1 MLAPFDDPT
10 NHRLFS
16 VSDEHAVSA
25 WHNIL
30 LSYFP
35 ERVSV
40 RALAAVHGANMALLE
55 ECPAGTVTLGVL
67 RAGAPMPR
75 SDARAYAAKI
85 GREATSRLRGE
96 CIIVSGHPMWA
107 RMARAV
113 LHTIELV
120 STPLHPR
127 AVFDS
132 PAASLPWVLERAGRP
147 LEDAPVLGAAFEAL
161 IASAHRRSRSSIPAA
176 LR

>member
-40 RALAAVHGANMALLE
+40 HF
-55 ECPAGTVTLGVL
+55 PLGKPS
-67 RAGAPMPR
+67 RWKPWWPR
-75 SDARAYAAKI
+75 
-85 GREATSRLRGE
+85 
-96 CIIVSGHPMWA
+96 
-107 RMARAV
+107 
-113 LHTIELV
+113 
-120 STPLHPR
+120 
-127 AVFDS
+127 
-132 PAASLPWVLERAGRP
+132 
-147 LEDAPVLGAAFEAL
+147 
-161 IASAHRRSRSSIPAA
+161 
-176 LR
+176 